1 MLLLV
6 LKRDNDSAILQY
18 TIWFLML
25 MLLLFASLVNAAPE
39 VSLAGLGATL
49 IIMSVLIELNSAKIW
64 SERLKSVKKLKKMSA
79 LQRPKKI
86 YYNINVYILW
96 PFIIFMGGLSVW
108 SAYYLTTLK

>member
-1 MLLLV
+1 MLLLSLNAIMTV
-6 LKRDNDSAILQY
+6 LFCNIPSGFDANV
-18 TIWFLML
+18 
-25 MLLLFASLVNAAPE
+25 LLFASLVNAAPE

-96 PFIIFMGGLSVW
+96 PFIIFMAGCRCGRP
-108 SAYYLTTLK
+108 TI

>member
-6 LKRDNDSAILQY
+6 LKRDNDSVILQY

-25 MLLLFASLVNAAPE
+25 MLLLFASLVDAAPE

-49 IIMSVLIELNSAKIW
+49 IIMGVLVELNSAKIW
-64 SERLKSVKKLKKMSA
+64 RDYLKSIKKFKKMSA
-79 LQRPKKI
+79 FQRPSKV

-96 PFIIFMGGLSVW
+96 PFIIFMGILSVW
-108 SAYYLTTLK
+108 SAYYLTTL